1 MGELEGV
8 LLDIDGVLTT
18 SWRPLPG
25 AASTLEWIRGRGVPF
40 ALITNTTTHT
50 RAELAA
56 TLHGAGIDVEPSEI
70 LTAVVATAAYLREE
84 HGGARVFL
92 LSDGD
97 ARADLEGIELVDA
110 DADVVVL
117 GGASDAFSYR
127 AINRVFRMVADGA
140 SLVAMHRNMYWQ
152 TSDGLQLDGGAYV
165 AAIEEATGVRAHV
178 CGKPSASYFGAGV
191 DALGVTRARV
201 AMVGDDIANDVTAAQ
216 ELGMIGVLVRTGKYT
231 DGDLAR
237 GRPDHVIAS
246 VADLPALL
254 ATA

>member
-1 MGELEGV
+1 MGEPQGV

-25 AASTLEWIRGRGVPF
+25 AAPTLEWIRRRGVPF

-50 RAELAA
+50 RDELAA
-56 TLHGAGIDVEPSEI
+56 TLHNAGIDVEPSEI
-70 LTAVVATAAYLREE
+70 LTAVVATAAYLRAE

-97 ARADLEGIELVDA
+97 ARADLEGIELVDS

-117 GGASDAFSYR
+117 GGASDAFAYET
-127 AINRVFRMVADGA
+127 INRVFRMVAGGA
-140 SLVAMHRNMYWQ
+140 SLVAMHRNMYWR

-165 AAIEEATGVRAHV
+165 AAIEEAAGVRAHV
-178 CGKPSASYFGAGV
+178 CGKPSASYFEAGV
-191 DALGVTRARV
+191 DVLGVPPASV

-216 ELGMIGVLVRTGKYT
+216 DLGMIGVLVRTGKFT
-231 DGDLAR
+231 DADLSR
-237 GRPDHVIAS
+237 GRPDHVIDS
-246 VADLPALL
+246 VRDLPTVF